1 MYYFG
6 PMDAFCRRRFQAL
19 LNRSD
24 VNNRSP
30 TTAWSSPTRARS
42 PRSSARGRARRGCST
57 ASPAA
62 ATRRAPA
69 GETTSSR
76 GSCCP
81 RASAG
86 FDRLSAT
93 EPGARHVARELRA
106 PRRAR
111 LLDARVCLQGDARG
125 GRSCAAGRLR
135 RGGRA
140 HRRARPDAGAHRAG
154 ARREGRC
161 PAGLA

>member
-30 TTAWSSPTRARS
+30 TTARSSPTRARS
-42 PRSSARGRARRGCST
+42 PRSSERNRARRGCST
-57 ASPAA
+57 ASPPAA

-69 GETTSSR
+69 GETASSR

-81 RASAG
+81 KARGSGSTGSRRLNPALAMSRVNSESRGALGFSTPACAFRAMLGEDAAALLHACG
-86 FDRLSAT
+86 VEDVPIGGLDLT
-93 EPGARHVARELRA
+93 PGLIERVRA
-106 PRRAR
+106 ER
-111 LLDARVCLQGDARG
+111 GDA
-125 GRSCAAGRLR
+125 
-135 RGGRA
+135 
-140 HRRARPDAGAHRAG
+140 P
-154 ARREGRC
+154 
-161 PAGLA
+161 LA